1 MWPSIEDIRKSMAHL
16 ITNGPSSLLQD
27 SLKALEAETSFAWPI
42 IFEFGT
48 KHDPA
53 LSERYHHDTM
63 RTYILKEELKR
74 RESKIEPQALVQ
86 QKSTHIAQKETAPAK
101 SPNLSPKP
109 VSTPQAIHQKSSQDC
124 KYWRRRGYCKF
135 ADSKTNPCQY
145 RHLAKYKRK
154 TKTSPPPPPSGQ
166 FQNASGNNKDQ
177 NQQKFFHPSSHTHHV
192 RACSNQMPLNP
203 SFGPP
208 LAFNYGPYPQM
219 HTGWPQANL
228 FDEIQKIRVEVN
240 HLRSA
245 HEESKA
251 RIANVENKNAQ
262 LEAESLQIKKK
273 ILQIEERRS
282 RDTPVTK
289 SHVHRSRPKRQQM
302 EPRKKYRRFKSVS
315 SSGRGSKPE
324 AVSSSREDETVFKQS
339 YPSNCNQKDFFN
351 PKMPDSRPMHASVS
365 YPKSEAKPGH
375 LSFYHSNSFVIRN
388 WFQFYK
394 LSSAIAYALSNHA
407 LLSTSQRKTDY
418 PNGSMPAALFPNG
431 S

>member
-1 MWPSIEDIRKSMAHL
+1 MWPSVEDIKKSMAHL
-16 ITNGPSSLLQD
+16 ITNGPSCLLQD
-27 SLKALEAETSFAWPI
+27 SLKALEAEMSFAWPI
-42 IFEFGT
+42 LVNFGFD
-48 KHDPA
+48 HDPA
-53 LSERYHHDTM
+53 LSDKCNHDTI
-63 RTYILKEELKR
+63 RAIVLQEELKR
-74 RESKIEPQALVQ
+74 RESEKEPQALVQ
-86 QKSTHIAQKETAPAK
+86 QKSTQNTEKETTPAK
-101 SPNLSPKP
+101 SPKLSPKP
-109 VSTPQAIHQKSSQDC
+109 VSRPQAIPQKSSQDC

-154 TKTSPPPPPSGQ
+154 KKTSSPLPPSGQ
-166 FQNASGNNKDQ
+166 FQNASGNNEDQ
-177 NQQKFFHPSSHTHHV
+177 NQQKFFHPPSHMHQV
-192 RACSNQMPLNP
+192 RACSNQIPLNP

-208 LAFNYGPYPQM
+208 HAFHVGPYSQM

-228 FDEIQKIRVEVN
+228 FDEIQKIRAEVN

-245 HEESKA
+245 HEDSKA
-251 RIANVENKNAQ
+251 RIVNVENKNAL
-262 LEAESLQIKKK
+262 LETENLQHKKK

-282 RDTPVTK
+282 RDTLDTK
-289 SHVHRSRPKRQQM
+289 SHVHQSRPKRQQM
-302 EPRKKYRRFKSVS
+302 EPRKKFRRFKSVS

-324 AVSSSREDETVFKQS
+324 AVSSSIEDETVFKQS
-339 YPSNCNQKDFFN
+339 YPSNCNQNIFFN

-375 LSFYHSNSFVIRN
+375 LPFYHSNSFVIRN

-418 PNGSMPAALFPNG
+418 PNGSMPAAVFPNG